1 MGRCLK
7 EGGGW
12 CNKCVSELGRKDT
25 INYYW
30 FGGVGV
36 RWGRGKVTG
45 IEGCACTVRVRV
57 RKILVSIIN
66 DDSDPPIQIASGFKQ
81 Q

>member
-1 MGRCLK
+1 MQQVCFGTRPK
-7 EGGGW
+7 RH
-12 CNKCVSELGRKDT
+12 NKLLLVWGL
-25 INYYW
+25 
-30 FGGVGV
+30 GV

-66 DDSDPPIQIASGFKQ
+66 DD
-81 Q
+81 

>member
-1 MGRCLK
+1 MGCLK
-7 EGGGW
+7 EGGVVQQVCFGTRPKRH
-12 CNKCVSELGRKDT
+12 NKLLLVWGL
-25 INYYW
+25 
-30 FGGVGV
+30 GV